1 MFLRRALLRLVKST
15 VLISLTWIFLA
26 ILYVSLPSPIPD
38 DASTNASLL
47 NGRTITRVFDK
58 DTFFPPWD
66 INVRG
71 ANSRDWTG
79 QSFIMQ
85 FRLIRELGA
94 GSATLVLGGG
104 DDDVAGI
111 GAFFGFP
118 PQIEVP
124 YHNILLEHLEGNTS
138 LSSPTELTLATGDV
152 DHLEFPPAAPADA
165 ALLAWW
171 VMRDVAQIFY
181 RIRRVPEE
189 NLVQIWTDS
198 DFWYQGLEGTP
209 PGIDPLL
216 SITLDELGNIS
227 ETEFPSLP
235 ASSSPSM
242 FYPIRLVL
250 IGFLGPVGVAGFL
263 LFALFSGV
271 MQGIFAL
278 LALVLNMAA
287 LVVFCV
293 AIYGIYWWIKHE
305 RPRMAVSVSE
315 LRDLLDSALDTIRSR
330 NERAPEEQVV
340 SQEVDLEA
348 NRIGARSD
356 EDVLRV
362 SKEHHEKEGGDPAA
376 GARS

>member
-15 VLISLTWIFLA
+15 VLISLAWIFFA
-26 ILYVSLPSPIPD
+26 ILYVLLPSPIPD

-58 DTFFPPWD
+58 DAFFRPWD
-66 INVRG
+66 NNVRG

-85 FRLIRELGA
+85 YKLIRESGA
-94 GSATLVLGGG
+94 SSPTLIFGGG
-104 DDDVAGI
+104 NDVVGGI

-124 YHNILLEHLEGNTS
+124 YHNISLEHLKGNTS
-138 LSSPTELTLATGDV
+138 LSSTSELTLATGDV
-152 DHLEFPPAAPADA
+152 DHLESPPAAPADA

-171 VMRDVAQIFY
+171 IMRDVAHIFY

-189 NLVQIWTDS
+189 RMVQIWTDS

-227 ETEFPSLP
+227 KIEFPPLP
-235 ASSSPSM
+235 ASSSPSS

-250 IGFLGPVGVAGFL
+250 IGFLGPVGVVGFL
-263 LFALFSGV
+263 LYALLSGL

-278 LALVLNMAA
+278 LALVLNAAA
-287 LVVFCV
+287 LIVFCV

-305 RPRMAVSVSE
+305 RPRMAVSISE
-315 LRDLLDSALDTIRSR
+315 LRDLLDSALDTIRSQ
-330 NERAPEEQVV
+330 NERSSTEQVV
-340 SQEVDLEA
+340 PQEVDLEA
-348 NRIGARSD
+348 NRIGASSD
-356 EDVLRV
+356 EDVLGV
-362 SKEHHEKEGGDPAA
+362 SKEHHDKEGGDPVG